1 MAYLLPGKGDSD
13 ELNNI
18 IMEAAMK
25 FRIRVNISGENVELY
40 KTAKS
45 EDMALIFALR
55 NVMKVYG
62 ISYANAANRYYEV
75 KPIKSTSVEG
85 GRL

>member
-1 MAYLLPGKGDSD
+1 MAYLLSGKGASD

-62 ISYANAANRYYEV
+62 ISYANAAMV
-75 KPIKSTSVEG
+75 S
-85 GRL
+85 